1 MIGFSFYVCQRTWS
15 LFSLSA
21 YSEAPTAMAATDIFF
36 LWSRWQMTDNYPYAF
51 WCRQRQLTNKRTM
64 PIYIFLFFFCPT
76 NPAILPKFSFHFV
89 FSTPIFLDIC
99 VFSLR
104 RHKFQLV
111 GARSRGGWGLSVCPP
126 FSSPLLRAEKTEKG
140 RSIMTGSR
148 SGLCRVGVR
157 HSDSLKSINY
167 MAKQHIFGRA
177 WWTFPPIPTSTFLF
191 VFFLSPQTKEASTH
205 PRRRRPKGNRAK
217 QNKNEIKEW
226 HARDLFVLF
235 FGPWCRLRMWS
246 EKRR

>member
-1 MIGFSFYVCQRTWS
+1 MPAYTWS

-76 NPAILPKFSFHFV
+76 NPPILPKFSFHFV

-167 MAKQHIFGRA
+167 MAKQHIFGGLGGPSLPFQRLH
-177 WWTFPPIPTSTFLF
+177 FFLF
-191 VFFLSPQTKEASTH
+191 FFFCPKPKKLPPTPADDAQRETERSRTKM
-205 PRRRRPKGNRAK
+205 K
-217 QNKNEIKEW
+217 
-226 HARDLFVLF
+226 
-235 FGPWCRLRMWS
+235 
-246 EKRR
+246 